1 MRCLLYLSVMN
12 FVQLQSFSN
21 YIDAHMLKGQLE
33 EAGIQCWL
41 KDENSMTI
49 TPFLNNAL
57 GGIKLMVAESD
68 LETAKELLASNSS
81 D

>member
-1 MRCLLYLSVMN
+1 MN

-21 YIDAHMLKGQLE
+21 YIDAHVVKGQLE
-33 EAGIQCWL
+33 EAGILCWL

-49 TPFLNNAL
+49 TPFLSNAL
-57 GGIKLMVAESD
+57 GGIKLMVPEDDMES
-68 LETAKELLASNSS
+68 AKEILASNTS